1 MNQVFTKKKLAAALT
16 LAFATGG
23 AAVLTVAPVPGLVAA
38 AQANQFADTTLAVG
52 TTAGVSVPKGASVA
66 LTGQTIAITENVTGA
81 LSTGQ
86 IVLTPSAGKFVSA
99 SGAST
104 NSLVLQGITV
114 DSSGNLI
121 VPISTISSGG
131 ASTIS
136 LSSIV
141 MDTSSLSVG
150 TAITVT
156 VSTSST
162 VTGLTKG
169 VSATIANV
177 TAVGATVKATATTTP
192 TYGKLGATTIV
203 NTIEVAETILGSI
216 KDSSSATDE
225 ITVTLPS
232 GFNFVSGGATGGTD
246 TIGTGGG
253 AGTNDGAITNN
264 VIKYD
269 VTGTGTTAS
278 AGKVVLAN
286 TNWVVYIPSSAA
298 DGNVDATVAV
308 KLSDG
313 TVHTSTVTLFKVAS
327 AGTTNSAYTTATT
340 TAPTTFP
347 TFYAGRATQNSGLD
361 VAVRENVGSTLLPG
375 GTVSLTFPTGVTAGK
390 DYTATEV
397 TVDATGIPNAVA
409 SVTDSAGTASEDG
422 KGSIMA
428 TLNAT
433 DANTT
438 AGKVTFKL
446 DDIDLA
452 DTAATGDL
460 NVTVGGSA
468 GATAGTVKIGSV
480 IAATTTTPGAGSTVT
495 AGSTLTLP
503 EIVMVENKAGALV
516 GGAAL
521 VGLYIAN
528 ANGAAITTTGAT
540 VKAYKADGTD
550 ISSTIF
556 GSANGATL
564 TASVMNGLVTFPVT
578 TASSTSTGAVT
589 IKINGLKAT
598 LLSTATAGDVT
609 AVIGGASATND
620 TTPTSDEGAKAFKQ
634 TITIGKIVAAAV
646 PSIPAAT
653 VTGAVTSQTITGS
666 AVAAGND
673 QGKLGTLYIAAVL
686 PASQGSGVF
695 LKNSS
700 GNWVAYNPASP
711 AYYASPVTLGTHA
724 LSVVSALD
732 LSGIVG
738 TKIYGGYGVG
748 VTDFGVTGPWNA
760 MISNGT
766 YNLIHTVAQ

>member
-38 AQANQFADTTLAVG
+38 AQANQFAATTLAVAE
-52 TTAGVSVPKGASVA
+52 TSGVAVPKAASA
-66 LTGQTIAITENVTGA
+66 NLSGQNIVITEASPGA
-81 LSTGQ
+81 LSDGQ
-86 IVLTPSAGKFVSA
+86 IILTPSAGKFKVGNPTAVTVSA
-99 SGAST
+99 SGPTVEPIS
-104 NSLVLQGITV
+104 V
-114 DSSGNLI
+114 DSNGNLI
-121 VPISTISSGG
+121 VPISASGTVAGTI
-131 ASTIS
+131 TIGS
-136 LSSIV
+136 AANTIV
-141 MDTSSLSVG
+141 LDTSAVSVG
-150 TAITVT
+150 TPITVT

-169 VSATIANV
+169 VSATLATV
-177 TAVGATVKATATTTP
+177 TAPGVTVKATATTTP

-203 NTIEVAETILGSI
+203 NSIDVAEAILGSV
-216 KDSSSATDE
+216 KDMSSATDE

-246 TIGTGGG
+246 DFTTDDGT
-253 AGTNDGAITNN
+253 ITNN
-264 VIKYD
+264 VIKYN
-269 VTGTGTTAS
+269 VAGAATTA
-278 AGKVVLAN
+278 AGKKVTLAA
-286 TNWVVYIPSSAA
+286 TSWVVYIPSSAA

-313 TVHTSTVTLFKVAS
+313 TVSTSTVTLFKVAS
-327 AGTTNSAYTTATT
+327 SGTTNTAYTTATT
-340 TAPTTFP
+340 TAPTTYP
-347 TFYAGRATQNSGLD
+347 TLYAGRATQNTGLD
-361 VAVRENVGSTLLPG
+361 VAVRENVGASLLPG

-409 SVTDSAGTASEDG
+409 SVTDSAGTVSEDG

-433 DANTT
+433 DANNT

-452 DTAATGDL
+452 DTAAVGDL

-468 GATAGTVKIGSV
+468 GATAGTVKVGSV
-480 IAATTTTPGAGSTVT
+480 IQATTTTTGSGSTVT
-495 AGSTLTLP
+495 AGSALTLP
-503 EIVMVENKAGALV
+503 EIVITENKEASLV
-516 GGAAL
+516 GGGAL
-521 VGLYIAN
+521 VGLYIAS

-556 GSANGATL
+556 GSSSGATL
-564 TASVMNGLVTFPVT
+564 TANVSNGLVTFPVT
-578 TASSTSTGAVT
+578 TASSTSTGKVT

-598 LLSTATAGDVT
+598 LLSTATSGDVT
-609 AVIGGASATND
+609 AVIGGAAATND

-634 TITIGKIVAAAV
+634 TITIGKIVAATV

-653 VTGAVTSQTITGS
+653 VTGAITSQTITGS
-666 AVAAGND
+666 VVAAGND
-673 QGKLGTLYIAAVL
+673 QGKLGTMYVAAVL
-686 PASQGSGVF
+686 PASAGSGVY

-700 GNWVAYNPASP
+700 GAWVAYNPASP
-711 AYYASPVTLGTHA
+711 AYYASPVTLGTHS
-724 LSVVSALD
+724 LDVVKNLD
-732 LSGIVG
+732 LSSIKD
-738 TKIYGGYGVG
+738 TKVYAGYGLGTV
-748 VTDFGVTGPWNA
+748 DFGMTAPWNA
-760 MISNGT
+760 MLNNST
-766 YNLIHTVAQ
+766 YNLIYTIQ